1 MAKRTFVRW
10 DHTTH
15 FQSGSLRVLAALLVS
30 LAVSACSSDAKTP
43 SHGVVSDAGN
53 GGAQGAGGS
62 VAASGGAGGSVG
74 GSGGAGGSTGGS
86 GGIRGTDGGSGG
98 SPGSSFIPP
107 ARRIDWSLSGVPGGI
122 PTRTTACAT
131 IDAAAYGNGTQDATG
146 AINTA
151 IQNCPAGQVVM
162 LTAGSFLLQS
172 AVQFHFKS
180 DVTLRGAG
188 PDKTVL
194 LPGGKA
200 ILLGDDNPTALTA
213 TVVSGATK
221 GSTSLTLSAT
231 DNLSV
236 GTMIKIDRDNAPSGP
251 NDPTDS
257 DLVQPNPGTLYAS
270 PDPNREI
277 KQLAIVT
284 AIKGNVVTISPPLIW
299 DFTSKPALLYF
310 PGKISGS
317 GVEDLKIDHSQGGD
331 GESFNF
337 DQGYGCWVKNV
348 SSYKPGG
355 YHSVESNSLNCEVRD
370 SYFDDSKTYGPDNAG
385 MALYGTNTAWKIEN
399 NVFYKTF
406 PGIELQLSSSGNYMG
421 YNYGYN
427 VADGASESG
436 VMFDDNHG
444 AHDMMNL
451 WEGNVGEMYQ
461 SDAYFGSASHGTLF
475 RNYFTADNPTTKDN
489 LKAVSLDRWC
499 YYYNIAGN
507 VLGNPSLPSTAVYEI
522 TQDGYSYGIP
532 VIYQLGYPNMGNT
545 SLTSY
550 DGRSPPGLDA
560 KVKSTVIRYKN
571 YDYVHKAVWTDS
583 ASIPDQA
590 LPASLYYSAKPGWWP
605 AATPWPPIGPD
616 VTGQVNKIPAELRYE
631 AGIP

>member
-1 MAKRTFVRW
+1 MVVLCFFFFRW
-10 DHTTH
+10 
-15 FQSGSLRVLAALLVS
+15 LV
-30 LAVSACSSDAKTP
+30 
-43 SHGVVSDAGN
+43 
-53 GGAQGAGGS
+53 
-62 VAASGGAGGSVG
+62 
-74 GSGGAGGSTGGS
+74 
-86 GGIRGTDGGSGG
+86 
-98 SPGSSFIPP
+98 
-107 ARRIDWSLSGVPGGI
+107 
-122 PTRTTACAT
+122 
-131 IDAAAYGNGTQDATG
+131 
-146 AINTA
+146 
-151 IQNCPAGQVVM
+151 
-162 LTAGSFLLQS
+162 LLQS
-172 AVQFHFKS
+172 AIQFHFKS

-194 LPGGKA
+194 LPAGKA
-200 ILLGDDNPTALTA
+200 ILLGDDNPTALSA

-221 GSTSLTLSAT
+221 GSTSLTLST
-231 DNLSV
+231 TNNLSV

-251 NDPTDS
+251 SDPTDA

-317 GVEDLKIDHSQGGD
+317 GVEDLKIDHSQGGN

-370 SYFDDSKTYGPDNAG
+370 SYFNDSKTYGPDNAG

-421 YNYGYN
+421 YNFGYAVEN
-427 VADGASESG
+427 GASMSG

-475 RNYFTADNPTTKDN
+475 RNYFNADNPTTKDN
-489 LKAVSLDRWC
+489 LKAVSLNRWC

-507 VLGNPSLPSTAVYEI
+507 VLGNPGLPSGAVYEI
-522 TQDGYSYGIP
+522 AQDGYSYSVP

-550 DGRSPPGLDA
+550 DRRTSPGLDS
-560 KVKSTVIRYKN
+560 KVKSTAIRYKN

-583 ASIPDQA
+583 ASIPDEP
-590 LPASLYYSAKPGWWP
+590 LPPSLYYTAQPGWWP

-616 VTGQVNKIPAELRYE
+616 VAGQVNKIPHSFERDPLRDPSDNTPPHQKYGTGPSSQGGGVMRSCRCSTKVFTLGE
-631 AGIP
+631 RCRVLG